1 MSHHPENLIDNPNT
15 TGLTRRSFLVGSVGA
30 SVMMAFGFAGLRGV
44 AQAISAPETLAAKT
58 FAPTV
63 WFEINKNGN
72 ILINIAKAEMGQHVG
87 TALARV
93 IAEELGANWDDVS
106 IKHVD
111 ADPKWGFMI
120 TGGSWSVFK
129 SFTSLS
135 QAGAAGRVALIE
147 AGARLLDKP
156 SKQCD
161 AIESKVVCG
170 EQSITFAEIIQKAK
184 LDRSFSEE
192 ELAALPLKPA
202 KQRRLVGKSSQAIDI
217 PAKTNGS
224 AQFGIDVD
232 IPGMVYARPIIPPTR
247 YGSTVKAID
256 DAAAQKVSGYIGYQ
270 VLKDPSETLQG
281 WVTVVAD
288 NYASAIKAA
297 DAVKVEYQ
305 AGPTANVDEADIQAE
320 GERLINDSTAG
331 FLLID
336 DGDVEQARGNA
347 TTKLDAQYRTSSVL
361 HFQMEPVNATAELK
375 DDIWHIHTGCQSPSL
390 ILPIIA
396 KSLGVSEEK
405 IEIHQYFLG
414 GGFGRRLF
422 GDYIIP
428 AALTAQAIGKPVK
441 MIFTRPDD
449 SRFDCLRSP
458 SVQQFHA
465 SLDEQ
470 GNLTSVEHAVTAGW
484 PTLSLAPGLLIDS
497 LDKKGKI
504 DPFSSSGADHWYS
517 LPNHRVRMIN
527 NDLAQ
532 RSFLPGYLRAVG
544 PGWIGWGVESF
555 MDEVATA
562 ANKDPLDFRLELLD
576 GKGKNAGNIPES
588 VGGAKRL
595 ANVLKVLKKQSG
607 WGKSLPKDEGRGV
620 ATAFGQERTMPTW
633 VACAAHVHVSKQSGQ
648 VTVKKLSVAVDC
660 GTVVHPDGALAQME
674 GSTLWGLSL
683 ALHEGTHVEQGQV
696 AADNLHS
703 YTPLRMADVPEL
715 DIQFIESEEFP
726 VGLGEPGL
734 IVVAPAIANA
744 IYAAVGVRVRDL
756 PIRPEAILE
765 GVTS

>member
-1 MSHHPENLIDNPNT
+1 MTHPESST
-15 TGLTRRSFLVGSVGA
+15 ATGLTRRSFLVGSVGA
-30 SVMMAFGFAGLRGV
+30 SVMMAFGLVGFRDT
-44 AQAISAPETLAAKT
+44 AQALSAPEALAAKK

-63 WFEINKNGN
+63 WFEMNEHGKV
-72 ILINIAKAEMGQHVG
+72 LINIAKAEMGQHVG

-93 IAEELGANWDDVS
+93 MAEELGVKWEDVS

-147 AGARLLDKP
+147 AGSRLLGQP
-156 SKQCD
+156 SERCD
-161 AIESKVVCG
+161 AVESKVVCG
-170 EQSITFAEIIQKAK
+170 EQSVSFAKIIQKSR
-184 LDRSFSEE
+184 LDRSFSDE
-192 ELAALPLKPA
+192 ELAALPLKPV
-202 KQRRLVGKSSQAIDI
+202 KQRRLIGKAGQAIDI

-247 YGSTVKAID
+247 YGSTVKTID
-256 DAAAQKVSGYIGYQ
+256 DTAAQKIVGYRGYQ

-281 WVTVVAD
+281 WVSVIAD
-288 NYASAIKAA
+288 NYASAMKAV
-297 DAVKVEYQ
+297 DVVKVEYQ
-305 AGPTANVDEADIQAE
+305 AGPTANVNEAEIQAE
-320 GERLINDSTAG
+320 GEGLTQDRSAG

-336 DGDVEQARGNA
+336 DGDVDQARGNA
-347 TTKLDAQYRTSSVL
+347 MIKLDAQYRTSTVL
-361 HFQMEPVNATAELK
+361 HFQMEPVNATVEWR
-375 DDIWHIHTGCQSPSL
+375 DDKWHIHTGCQSPSL
-390 ILPIIA
+390 ILPVVA

-405 IEIHQYFLG
+405 IEIHQYYLG

-449 SRFDCLRSP
+449 SRFDCVRSP
-458 SVQQFHA
+458 SVQQFYA
-465 SLDEQ
+465 SLNEQ
-470 GNLTSVEHAVTAGW
+470 GDLTGVEHAVAAGW

-504 DPFSSSGADHWYS
+504 DPFSSNGADHWYS
-517 LPNHRVRMIN
+517 LPSHRVRMIN

-555 MDEVATA
+555 LDEVATA
-562 ANKDPLDFRLELLD
+562 AHKDPFEFRLELLD
-576 GKGKNAGNIPES
+576 GKGKNAGNVPES

-595 ANVLKVLKKQSG
+595 AHVLKVLKKQSG
-607 WGKSLPKDEGRGV
+607 WGKSLPASEGMGV

-633 VACAAHVHVSKQSGQ
+633 VACAAHVSVDKESGQ
-648 VTVKKLSVAVDC
+648 VTVKKLSVTVDC

-683 ALHEGTHVEQGQV
+683 ALHEGTQIKHGQV
-696 AADNLHS
+696 AANNLHT
-703 YTPLRMADVPEL
+703 YTPLRMTDVPEL
-715 DIQFIESEEFP
+715 DIHFVESTEFP

-734 IVVAPAIANA
+734 IVVAPAIGNA
-744 IYAAVGVRVRDL
+744 IYAAVGARVRDL
-756 PIRPEAILE
+756 PIRPEAVLE
-765 GVTS
+765 GITS